1 MKMKKEQ
8 IRQRLQAIL
17 ALDDPPGRIAT
28 GFAIGVLIG
37 FTPFLGLHTF
47 LAIAVALIFRLN
59 KIITITG
66 TWVNSPLTVAP
77 ALLASYKLGQY
88 MLNQPRKPFT
98 YQSLCWAELK
108 GYSSALLLGSTVIG
122 LVAAVIS
129 YLVCYWLVVRYRRLG
144 TAPVSHDYLAAGK
157 AESTTTDVEQVQH
170 DP

>member
-1 MKMKKEQ
+1 MKKRTDQ

-28 GFAIGVLIG
+28 GFAAGVLIG
-37 FTPFLGLHTF
+37 FTPFIGLHT
-47 LAIAVALIFRLN
+47 LMAIATAVVFRLN
-59 KIITITG
+59 KLITITG

-88 MLNQPRKPFT
+88 MLNQPQRPFT

-108 GYSSALLLGSTVIG
+108 SYSGALLLGSIVIG
-122 LVAAVIS
+122 LVAAAIS

-144 TAPVSHDYLAAGK
+144 TAPVIPDYLAAGK
-157 AESTTTDVEQVQH
+157 AAVPPADTEQVQH
-170 DP
+170 EP